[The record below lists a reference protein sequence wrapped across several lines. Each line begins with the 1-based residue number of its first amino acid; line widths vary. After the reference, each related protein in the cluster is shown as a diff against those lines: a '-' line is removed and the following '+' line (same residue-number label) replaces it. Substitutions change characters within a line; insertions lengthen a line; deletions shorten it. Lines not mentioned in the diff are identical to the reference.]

1 MLYVIAGLS
10 GSGKSTIANAL
21 SKKLKMKMMIQ
32 YTTRPMRPGEVN
44 GIDYFFVSNEHF
56 SQVDM
61 LTKEEFKVA
70 GGDTWCYGLP
80 LVNENEDY
88 VVVLP
93 PKSIQILKDKNVK
106 FVDILVQVNDEER
119 IKRIFNR
126 NDNQTLD
133 EIVRREKEDKEIFK
147 GYKPRL
153 SIVNEG
159 PIDDVVIKLINK
171 LIYVFTY

>member
-32 YTTRPMRPGEVN
+32 YTTRPMRPGEIN
-44 GIDYFFVSNEHF
+44 GIDYFFVTNEEF
-56 SQVDM
+56 NQINM

-159 PIDDVVIKLINK
+159 PIDDVIIKLINK